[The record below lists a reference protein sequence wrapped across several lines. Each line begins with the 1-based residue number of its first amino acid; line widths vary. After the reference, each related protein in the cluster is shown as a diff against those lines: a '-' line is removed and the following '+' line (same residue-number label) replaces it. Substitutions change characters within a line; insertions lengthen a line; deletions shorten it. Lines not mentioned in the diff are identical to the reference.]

1 MCSYIFKVMLTSES
15 SIPLKVLVIVI
26 VTFSNP
32 HKQGPLI
39 LQSALLLLSTLLRS
53 VSNTEG
59 SY

>member
-1 MCSYIFKVMLTSES
+1 MLTSES
-15 SIPLKVLVIVI
+15 SIPPKVLIIVI

-39 LQSALLLLSTLLRS
+39 LQSTLLLLSTLLRG